1 LGNLVEWEETMSV
14 ACPNCK
20 QAVLEGNK
28 EEDVYCPCCNERIHM
43 PPPAWW
49 RTIRPTRTELKLVW
63 VVGVIVVLAVA
74 LYLRR

>member
-1 LGNLVEWEETMSV
+1 
-14 ACPNCK
+14 
-20 QAVLEGNK
+20 
-28 EEDVYCPCCNERIHM
+28 M